1 MHIDVHLKINP
12 VYLGFI
18 DPIYILEPCIRKH
31 IYQWYHILKRKNI
44 TENYNNLF
52 ATELNCMNS
61 ISFTVAELIRKNE
74 HAPGHVLGKLFQ
86 TYSPMSAKMNIVFVL

>member
-1 MHIDVHLKINP
+1 MIS
-12 VYLGFI
+12 
-18 DPIYILEPCIRKH
+18 YITI
-31 IYQWYHILKRKNI
+31 KRKNI
-44 TENYNNLF
+44 TENDNNLF

-61 ISFTVAELIRKNE
+61 ISCTVAELIRKNE